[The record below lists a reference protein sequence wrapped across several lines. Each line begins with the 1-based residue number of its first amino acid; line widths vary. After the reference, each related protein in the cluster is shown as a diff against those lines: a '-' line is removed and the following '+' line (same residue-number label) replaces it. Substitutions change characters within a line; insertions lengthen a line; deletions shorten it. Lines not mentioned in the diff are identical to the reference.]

1 MYPALRRS
9 VGKWERTPTTSQPGT
24 ARSVCGESVEP
35 AQEDCLPDTDF
46 DLAVHWVFMDP
57 LRRSIDVV
65 TAESGCRYRS
75 SLLLATASVTCVA
88 LLGTL
93 GCGRPQET
101 GYADQSRTQI
111 QFYSPPGA
119 TVTVRA
125 CPTRSHQIGEYG
137 PFEHR
142 LEMAPE
148 EFAVFNL
155 KPGRYEFKYVSAEG
169 LPAVSVYGELEVKRP
184 CSNTARMFQRRAFVP
199 IGLPSAYYQRAA
211 VQGDEIFPW
220 RGEALRTAIDELDLT
235 RLKQGDVVEKIFVV
249 ADLEDAEEELR
260 EAKVKLAVA
269 ERELQY
275 TEARFKE
282 AYYDFRLEVSDAGA
296 NFWGT
301 DREFIKWEA
310 KRQLCEQRLQ
320 AIEAKITRLAALL
333 AADRVWVREGM
344 MVVATEQIV
353 EGHEDPV
360 DASGDIGEV
369 LLVMRIG
376 GRHMHWGD
384 PRKELAAYEQ

>member
-1 MYPALRRS
+1 M
-9 VGKWERTPTTSQPGT
+9 
-24 ARSVCGESVEP
+24 ARARNLP
-35 AQEDCLPDTDF
+35 NEDCLPDTDSTF
-46 DLAVHWVFMDP
+46 TVHWVFMDP

-75 SLLLATASVTCVA
+75 NLLLATAWITGA
-88 LLGTL
+88 AMIGTL

-101 GYADQSRTQI
+101 GYADQSRTQV
-111 QFYSPPGA
+111 QFYSPPGS

-125 CPTRSHQIGEYG
+125 CPTRSHQIGNYG

-155 KPGRYEFKYVSAEG
+155 SPGRYEFKYVSAEG
-169 LPAVSVYGELEVKRP
+169 LPGVSIYGELEVKHAN
-184 CSNTARMFQRRAFVP
+184 SNTAAMFQRRAFVP
-199 IGLPSAYYQRAA
+199 IALPSAYYQRIA
-211 VQGDEIFPW
+211 VQGDEVFPW
-220 RGEALRTAIDELDLT
+220 RGEAVRTAIDELDLG
-235 RLKQGDVVEKIFVV
+235 RLKQGDVIEKIFVV
-249 ADLEDAEEELR
+249 ADLEDAEEELA
-260 EAKVKLAVA
+260 ETQVDLAVA

-275 TEARFKE
+275 SEARFKE
-282 AYYDFRLEVSDAGA
+282 AYYDFRLEVSDSSA

-310 KRQLCEQRLQ
+310 KRQLADQRIRNIQ
-320 AIEAKITRLAALL
+320 AKIARISALL
-333 AADRVWVREGM
+333 AADRVCVREGM

-353 EGHEDPV
+353 ECHEDPV
-360 DASGDIGEV
+360 DAAGEIGEV
-369 LLVMRIG
+369 LLVMRVG

-384 PRKELAAYEQ
+384 PRNELAAYEQ